1 MRSKELIFFEDHI
14 NNYIEDEVYDY
25 ISENMKDDFEMT
37 FEIDGGY
44 TLTLYVDMREY
55 EDYEYEPWDEDFGYF
70 RGVNRINKYMSI
82 ERVYAICERDGE
94 GDDDFYEADIT
105 NLFRSV
111 FTDTQERKRMFSWI
125 CSTAAVLS
133 FILWIAILIVVIIEC
148 FKYLNKKKDDKKRTT
163 MLR

>member
-1 MRSKELIFFEDHI
+1 MRSKELGFFEDHI

-25 ISENMKDDFEMT
+25 ISENMKDEFEMT

-55 EDYEYEPWDEDFGYF
+55 EDYEYEPLDEDFGYF

-94 GDDDFYEADIT
+94 GDDDFYEGDIT
-105 NLFRSV
+105 NLF
-111 FTDTQERKRMFSWI
+111 
-125 CSTAAVLS
+125 
-133 FILWIAILIVVIIEC
+133 
-148 FKYLNKKKDDKKRTT
+148 DKE
-163 MLR
+163 LRWEVY